1 MKQKKVIWL
10 FGYLVIFLFLEVG
23 EEMIK
28 KRGSCARM
36 NLSLYDLS
44 DIYLTLYASLRAP
57 SPITTSMTIGFL
69 PYFS

>member
-10 FGYLVIFLFLEVG
+10 FGYFFVFGSWGGNDKKEGLMCSHEPLF
-23 EEMIK
+23 I
-28 KRGSCARM
+28 
-36 NLSLYDLS
+36 YLS
-44 DIYLTLYASLRAP
+44 DMYLTLYASLRAP